1 MTQYNITLDD
11 ESVRGLFMGDGQ
23 DVMRKLME
31 MTLNQFLESR
41 AEDLCNAKPY
51 EQTDDRTDYR
61 NGSREK
67 GFNTR
72 LGTMELV
79 VPRLRTQSV
88 TEGFFD
94 RYKRSEQA
102 LIAGI
107 AEMVVKGVST
117 RKVKDV
123 AMAMFGG
130 NISKS
135 QVSRICASLDPI
147 VSEFMDRPLDEW
159 YPFVM
164 VDAMYLKVREM
175 GRVISK
181 ALYIA
186 LGVNL
191 NGNREVLGFA
201 MSAAE
206 TKESYVEFFRS
217 MKDRGLNRVDLA
229 ISDNHPGLR
238 EAIKQEFIGASW
250 QRCQTHF
257 SKNMLDKIPKKYWP
271 EAREALRDIYN
282 APDVEVA
289 RKRSCEMVKWLSSIA
304 PNAATLL
311 DEAFDDITAVFALPS
326 DYRKKLRTSNGIER
340 LNEEIRRRD
349 KVIRIYPSDDS
360 ILRIIGTILLEQDQK
375 WQTERVYLNITEYL
389 DHLDKV
395 NRVCSDNEPGK
406 EESSREAA

>member
-51 EQTDDRTDYR
+51 EQTDERTDYR

-67 GFNTR
+67 DFNTR
-72 LGTMELV
+72 LGTMELI

-88 TEGFFD
+88 TEGFFEK
-94 RYKRSEQA
+94 YKRSEQA

-117 RKVKDV
+117 RRVKDV

-135 QVSRICASLDPI
+135 QVSRMCASLDPI
-147 VSEFMDRPLDEW
+147 VSEFMKRQLDEW

-164 VDAMYLKVREM
+164 VDAIYLKVREM

-191 NGNREVLGFA
+191 NGNREVLGFS
-201 MSAAE
+201 MFESE

-217 MKDRGLNRVDLA
+217 LKDRGMNRVDLV
-229 ISDNHPGLR
+229 ISDNHTGLR
-238 EAIKQEFIGASW
+238 EAIKKEFMGASW

-257 SKNMLDKIPKKYWP
+257 SKNMIDKIPKKYWP

-282 APDVEVA
+282 APDIDVA
-289 RKRSCEMVKWLSSIA
+289 RKRSFEMVQWLSSRA
-304 PNAATLL
+304 PKAATLL
-311 DEAFDDITAVFALPS
+311 DEAFDDIMAVFALPS
-326 DYRKKLRTSNGIER
+326 DYRKRLRTSNGIER

-360 ILRIIGTILLEQDQK
+360 IVRIIGTLLLEQDQK
-375 WQTERVYLNITEYL
+375 WQTERVYLSMMGYL

-395 NRVCSDNEPGK
+395 NRGCSDNELGK
-406 EESSREAA
+406 EEPGGEAA